1 MTTFTVPAD
10 TLLAAVAKTTKKGKD
25 SIWSFYLRTRADK
38 AAVYFAES
46 HDAKRINVE
55 TIEEL
60 RNLYRNFVNAY
71 GYEMITLKK

>member
-1 MTTFTVPAD
+1 MTTFTAPAD

-25 SIWSFYLRTRADK
+25 SIWSFYLRTRKDK
-38 AAVYFAES
+38 AEVYFAES
-46 HDAKRINVE
+46 TDAKRIVVE
-55 TIEEL
+55 SVEEL